1 LINIIVLPYNLYQAG
16 KNDDKVWKKN
26 FSLEDFNMTNHLTE
40 SELQD
45 IIRRRSEGVITF
57 AEFLNE
63 LSQKGIYEYEI
74 DVATGQATYKAKESS
89 FKTDSQVTLV
99 VANTFNR
106 DKVLK
111 AIATISLPFLAFLK
125 EIADAGI
132 VRYRVQI
139 EEKKVGYIGIGGELL
154 EEQLT
159 I

>member
-1 LINIIVLPYNLYQAG
+1 
-16 KNDDKVWKKN
+16 
-26 FSLEDFNMTNHLTE
+26 MTNHLTE
-40 SELQD
+40 SEFQE
-45 IIRRRSEGVITF
+45 IIRRRSEGVSTF
-57 AEFLNE
+57 AGFLDE

-74 DVATGQATYKAKESS
+74 EVATGQATYKAKDSS
-89 FKTDSQVTLV
+89 FKTDSQVSLV
-99 VANTFNR
+99 VASTFNR